1 MRQGRSTKS
10 QRSSFHSAD
19 SVQGTANVMRPL
31 DEHEVAERAYFH
43 WIERGCPENSAQED
57 WFEAEREL
65 RRVKVA
71 SAGASS

>member
-1 MRQGRSTKS
+1 MRQARSPKS
-10 QRSSFHSAD
+10 NSSHSAD
-19 SVQGTANVMRPL
+19 SAQGTTNVVRPL

-65 RRVKVA
+65 RLVKVA
-71 SAGASS
+71 SAGANS